1 MTWRQESASVKAWWR
16 LPGARRTGES
26 LVCVTGLAYGDACSG
41 AQSMTRFSWRPAI
54 AVAATLAAGLLLPP
68 SSPALAA
75 AAKLVVLGHYTS
87 QGRVMNVTTFAEKGK
102 KEVLLIMN
110 DGKVGNSLTL
120 YADQWDVVT
129 GLVGKAEAAQSDTWK
144 EVGEYDETGSDPS
157 NLTVSGGKGVR
168 LAILSSD
175 GTSTYDV
182 APEDL
187 AKFDQSLQAATAYVH
202 GG

>member
-1 MTWRQESASVKAWWR
+1 MSR
-16 LPGARRTGES
+16 L
-26 LVCVTGLAYGDACSG
+26 
-41 AQSMTRFSWRPAI
+41 SWRPAI

>member
-1 MTWRQESASVKAWWR
+1 MSR
-16 LPGARRTGES
+16 L
-26 LVCVTGLAYGDACSG
+26 
-41 AQSMTRFSWRPAI
+41 SWRPAI

-129 GLVGKAEAAQSDTWK
+129 GLVGKAEAAQSDTWN

-157 NLTVSGGKGVR
+157 NLTVSAGKGVR

>member
-1 MTWRQESASVKAWWR
+1 MSR
-16 LPGARRTGES
+16 L
-26 LVCVTGLAYGDACSG
+26 
-41 AQSMTRFSWRPAI
+41 SWRPAI

-129 GLVGKAEAAQSDTWK
+129 GLVGKAEAAQSDTWN

>member
-1 MTWRQESASVKAWWR
+1 M
-16 LPGARRTGES
+16 AREADLVYGE
-26 LVCVTGLAYGDACSG
+26 ACLGGKSMS
-41 AQSMTRFSWRPAI
+41 QSSSRPAL
-54 AVAATLAAGLLLPP
+54 AVAAALATGLCLQPA
-68 SSPALAA
+68 SPALAA
-75 AAKLVVLGHYTS
+75 APAKLVVLGHYSS
-87 QGRVMNVTTFAEKGK
+87 QGRVMNVATFAEKGK
-102 KEVLLIMN
+102 KEVLIIMN
-110 DGKVGNSLTL
+110 DGKVSNSLTL

-168 LAILSSD
+168 FAILSSD
-175 GTSTYDV
+175 GASTYDV

-187 AKFDQSLQAATAYVH
+187 VKFDQSLQAANLYLH